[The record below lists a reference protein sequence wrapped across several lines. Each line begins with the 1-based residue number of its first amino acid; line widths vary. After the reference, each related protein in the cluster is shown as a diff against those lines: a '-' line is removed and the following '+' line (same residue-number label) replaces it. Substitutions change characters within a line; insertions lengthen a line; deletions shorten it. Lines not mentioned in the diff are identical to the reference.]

1 MQPALDRSGLKF
13 GDLAALW
20 LATGLQ
26 VGNLPLA
33 PGTWGTLVGLPFCL
47 LLARLDAAVSAVCL
61 AGAIAGAVWAAG
73 RAERV
78 LGVKDAQCIV
88 IDEMAGILVGLAW
101 IPATLPNLLCGF
113 ALFRCI
119 DILKPF
125 PAGRIEQR
133 VRGGWGI
140 VLDDVV
146 AGVYCNLMVRGIGI
160 AFGNA

>member
-1 MQPALDRSGLKF
+1 MQPVLDRSGLKF
-13 GDLAALW
+13 GDLAALR
-20 LATGLQ
+20 LATGLH
-26 VGNLPLA
+26 VGYLPLA

-47 LLARLDAAVSAVCL
+47 LLARLDAAVTVVCL
-61 AGAIAGAVWAAG
+61 AGVIAGAVWAAG

-88 IDEMAGILVGLAW
+88 IDEMAGILIGLAG
-101 IPATLPNLLCGF
+101 IPATLPNLLFGF

-125 PAGRIEQR
+125 PAGRIERR

-146 AGVYCNLMVRGIGI
+146 AGVYCNLLVRGIGLV
-160 AFGNA
+160 FGNA